1 MCTYNHYAC
10 IDMLALL
17 YSKLVNNS
25 DIVDTNTIDQ
35 FDRVLRKKLKEDYDV
50 TRTSFEDQPQ
60 QVYNLLTDSNG
71 KSYAVFKPRYFNKEN
86 LPEIWEEHL
95 SFQSESLIMAS
106 IDKEALTTLGINQT
120 DNILDFFKAVGFQ
133 STDDKLSKPKQL
145 TITK

>member
-1 MCTYNHYAC
+1 MCTYNHFAC

-17 YSKLVNNS
+17 YSKLVSNS

-71 KSYAVFKPRYFNKEN
+71 KSYAVFNPRYFDKKN

-95 SFQSESLIMAS
+95 SFQSESLIMAT
-106 IDKEALTTLGINQT
+106 INKEALTTLGINQT